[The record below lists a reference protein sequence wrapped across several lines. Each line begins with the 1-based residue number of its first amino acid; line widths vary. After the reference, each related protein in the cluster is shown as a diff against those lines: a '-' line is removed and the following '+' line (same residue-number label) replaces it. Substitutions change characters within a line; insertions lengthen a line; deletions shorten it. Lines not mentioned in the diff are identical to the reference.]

1 MVFPERINVME
12 NIILLAI
19 FSYPGAVVDM
29 VYTSLAKDK
38 SFFRPTIDAFRVARD
53 FFFSALVAIMS
64 MPIVIPG
71 GSEAH
76 TLKNW
81 VDIMTKHEVVWTY
94 IVVSLGISVALGG
107 VIYLV
112 RRYPELW
119 IKNKIAV
126 RYKQPQSSQYKKVW
140 RDVANTPE
148 DIDVAK
154 SVFVVYNA
162 DRKMVCAG
170 FSYSIPEDIEAN
182 PNLALMHCDI
192 VEKELKKNKEESLI
206 GDVIVSYYDMVT
218 SHKIEVREAA
228 QLYANLVEK
237 QKD

>member
-1 MVFPERINVME
+1 
-12 NIILLAI
+12 
-19 FSYPGAVVDM
+19 
-29 VYTSLAKDK
+29 
-38 SFFRPTIDAFRVARD
+38 
-53 FFFSALVAIMS
+53 
-64 MPIVIPG
+64 
-71 GSEAH
+71 
-76 TLKNW
+76 
-81 VDIMTKHEVVWTY
+81 MTKHEVVWTY
-94 IVVSLGISVALGG
+94 IVVSLGISVVLGG
-107 VIYLV
+107 LIYLV